1 MECLY
6 ACSSNSYNALLVIS
20 LAFWD
25 DVLSCYP
32 IWSQTS
38 RFRCSSFLSLP
49 NSCSAGT
56 RLTSG
61 LVGWL
66 IDWVLSPLP
75 SPPFLPFFCYVFLPP
90 SSSHVLSCAF
100 SPLFDFSFTEDLFST
115 LLYCLQ
121 ECLQF
126 VSKREKLVWMVLSL
140 KKSAHCSSGDISY
153 SVESIS
159 SMNLM
164 LILTPPHIAVYTGWG
179 GTNLCKL
186 KGNQKFW
193 VFLGSTASSRPAVA
207 TRGPVSEERKR
218 MGD

>member
-38 RFRCSSFLSLP
+38 RFRWSSCLSLP

-56 RLTSG
+56 HLTSG

-140 KKSAHCSSGDISY
+140 KKSAHWSSGDISY

-164 LILTPPHIAVYTGWG
+164 LILTPPPHCCIY
-179 GTNLCKL
+179 
-186 KGNQKFW
+186 W
-193 VFLGSTASSRPAVA
+193 VRWY
-207 TRGPVSEERKR
+207 
-218 MGD
+218 